1 MSDGAN
7 PIPART
13 MRVIA
18 CLGVLLAAAA
28 LVAWWGVATRM
39 ITMDSP
45 FASFD
50 FKAYA
55 LFALI
60 FEVLLGLPYAFGV
73 RALLRWRRLWSPASM
88 WLAALAPGVVVTLLE
103 ALAEPKP
110 MFGPCLLLAAAVIA
124 AGWQIIGFDKPAQGS
139 NG

>member
-1 MSDGAN
+1 M
-7 PIPART
+7 
-13 MRVIA
+13 IA
-18 CLGVLLAAAA
+18 FLGVLLAAAA
-28 LVAWWGVATRM
+28 LVGWWGVATRM

-50 FKAYA
+50 FRAYA
-55 LFALI
+55 VFALI

-73 RALLRWRRLWSPASM
+73 RAVLRWRRLWSPASM

-103 ALAEPKP
+103 ALEGKP

-124 AGWQIIGFDKPAQGS
+124 AGWQIIGFDKRTQGS

>member
-18 CLGVLLAAAA
+18 FLGVLLAAAA

-50 FKAYA
+50 F
-55 LFALI
+55 
-60 FEVLLGLPYAFGV
+60 
-73 RALLRWRRLWSPASM
+73 
-88 WLAALAPGVVVTLLE
+88 
-103 ALAEPKP
+103 
-110 MFGPCLLLAAAVIA
+110 
-124 AGWQIIGFDKPAQGS
+124 
-139 NG
+139 